1 MESIT
6 AIAEEASAATQ
17 EIYASTE
24 EQVSYIENVTHS
36 THDLNDLIINL
47 SKSIEDYEV

>member
-1 MESIT
+1 MENIT

-24 EQVSYIENVTHS
+24 EQASYIENVTHS
-36 THDLNDLIINL
+36 THDLNELIVTL
-47 SKSIEDYEV
+47 SKSIEHYEV